1 MKYIRT
7 KDGIFKVIKND
18 YPHYTHVEMKY
29 TPGVM
34 MHESV
39 IEKSADA
46 IEELCDAL
54 VLAGEY
60 EGKEFHKY
68 FPTESDS
75 FDGLKKFYREIECE
89 IYGAIWTKNGLIY
102 VAKKNREGELEL
114 L

>member
-18 YPHYTHVEMKY
+18 CPHYTHVEMKY
-29 TPGVM
+29 ATGVM

-39 IEKSADA
+39 IEKSADT
-46 IEELCDAL
+46 IEKLCDAL
-54 VLAGEY
+54 VVTGEY

-75 FDGLKKFYREIECE
+75 FDYLKKRYEDLGCA
-89 IYGAIWTKNGLIY
+89 IYGAIWTSKGLIY
-102 VAKKNREGELEL
+102 AARKNGEGELEL